1 MLNNFD
7 FCSYTHFVFGR
18 DSERK
23 AGEMI
28 AKDGGH
34 TVLIIHGPGKHVNAN
49 GMLDNVKSD
58 IEANGMKW
66 VEYSDVKP
74 NPDVKNVREA
84 IELCRKSGVDYVL
97 SIGGGSVIDSGKA
110 VCAGLAYDGDVW
122 DLFSTMNKCDPSRK
136 PNHAV
141 ILTSPAS
148 GSESGFGTMMGN
160 EKTKQKK
167 GMRGGGNF
175 MRVNI
180 CFMNPELTMSL
191 PIKQTLCGVVD
202 MYSHIVERYF
212 SNVSTYGIIDYMSE
226 GAMKAI
232 KHFGYVLLNDP
243 SNYEARAEI
252 MYAGSVA
259 HNDTLG
265 VGRGK
270 DMGSHDIGHEISA
283 MYDTVHGITISVVM
297 PSWMRHVYKTDV
309 NRFARYAEEVF
320 GIPHSDDAEKT
331 ALAGIDATE
340 KWFKDM
346 LMPTNF
352 KDAGVPTDSIE
363 LLAKKASMQRGG
375 HPLGG
380 FQPLYYDDILA
391 ILKAAAQID

>member
-1 MLNNFD
+1 MLNDFD

-18 DSERK
+18 DSECK

-160 EKTKQKK
+160 EETKQKK

-252 MYAGSVA
+252 MYAG
-259 HNDTLG
+259 
-265 VGRGK
+265 
-270 DMGSHDIGHEISA
+270 
-283 MYDTVHGITISVVM
+283 
-297 PSWMRHVYKTDV
+297 
-309 NRFARYAEEVF
+309 
-320 GIPHSDDAEKT
+320 
-331 ALAGIDATE
+331 
-340 KWFKDM
+340 
-346 LMPTNF
+346 
-352 KDAGVPTDSIE
+352 
-363 LLAKKASMQRGG
+363 
-375 HPLGG
+375 
-380 FQPLYYDDILA
+380 
-391 ILKAAAQID
+391 